1 MFSVKNKKSKE
12 KNLTITEEEIRTN
25 HIVKS
30 TKSYVIV
37 FSIMFLSIFLLL
49 VGSLFRTNI
58 TPDYPFVFMGSD
70 NRLRVITRNNDVNNI
85 TDISETDIVY
95 ANDDIRHILYT
106 DSGNLYLLDT
116 TSTDNKKLLTNK
128 ASSYGFSSDD
138 KYVYYIETNK
148 DLYIYNRRNSS
159 SYLVD
164 SNVSKLLDVSLNYV
178 IYEKDNSLLV
188 KDIDNQTIDTIAKSY
203 EDIIISKDGK
213 KMLYSTLNT
222 DESLSYYLYNFTNFD
237 NTRVLT
243 NIEKLLTYN
252 TNFTKFIYT
261 TKTTDTINIY
271 NNIKD
276 SLASNDKKYVASSN
290 ENLTKEEQEAKKAEQ
305 KLVEERNKMRD
316 YAKNYT
322 VSAYDVYYQN
332 NQTKTLLASSVDK
345 VYTYDLTSRLLI
357 YTKMNWNSDFDLSN
371 YTSLDEFKKDIETTK
386 ENGLYFQNDLEDS
399 LVKEAVN
406 DTLVVTYLKGDG
418 IYFTEDN
425 TLYYSKVSNKH
436 ASSYK
441 KIDENLSLSIKNYD
455 SAMGL
460 VYLVKEN
467 DSNTLKLASS
477 GKTSVINT
485 NVYSEYLTISETEN
499 SIYYLKDYANN
510 AGKLIIYNGIINS
523 KLADDINSFIYI
535 NDDVMYAT
543 KNYDDASKTQDL
555 YRLNGNK
562 LNLIYKGVSKWYN
575 PVEKDKDEVPE
586 LAKEIEE

>member
-1 MFSVKNKKSKE
+1 MKNKKNKE

-30 TKSYVIV
+30 TKSYIIV

-49 VGSLFRTNI
+49 IGSLFRTNI

-159 SYLVD
+159 TYLVD

-203 EDIIISKDGK
+203 EDIILSKDGK

-345 VYTYDLTSRLLI
+345 VYTYDLASRLLI
-357 YTKMNWNSDFDLSN
+357 YTKMNWNSAFDLSN

-386 ENGLYFQNDLEDS
+386 ENGLYFQNDSEDS
-399 LVKEAVN
+399 LIKEAVN
-406 DTLVVTYLKGDG
+406 DSLVVTYLKGDG

-477 GKTSVINT
+477 GKTSVVNT

-535 NDDVMYAT
+535 NDDLMYAT

>member
-1 MFSVKNKKSKE
+1 MFSVKNKKNKE

-49 VGSLFRTNI
+49 IGSLFRTNI

-159 SYLVD
+159 TYLVD

-203 EDIIISKDGK
+203 EDIILSKDGK

-252 TNFTKFIYT
+252 TNFTKFIYM

-345 VYTYDLTSRLLI
+345 VYTYDLASRLLI
-357 YTKMNWNSDFDLSN
+357 YTKMNWNSAFDLSN

-399 LVKEAVN
+399 LIKEAVN
-406 DTLVVTYLKGDG
+406 DSLVVTYLKGDG

-477 GKTSVINT
+477 GKTSVVNT

-535 NDDVMYAT
+535 NDDLMYAT

>member
-1 MFSVKNKKSKE
+1 MFSVKNKKNKE

-49 VGSLFRTNI
+49 IGSLFRTNI

-159 SYLVD
+159 TYLVD

-203 EDIIISKDGK
+203 EDIILSKDGK

-252 TNFTKFIYT
+252 TNFTKFIYM

-345 VYTYDLTSRLLI
+345 VYTYDLASRLLI
-357 YTKMNWNSDFDLSN
+357 YTKMNWNSAFDLSN

-386 ENGLYFQNDLEDS
+386 ENGLYFQNDSEDS

-477 GKTSVINT
+477 GKTSVVNT

-535 NDDVMYAT
+535 NDDLMYAT

>member
-290 ENLTKEEQEAKKAEQ
+290 EGLTKEEQEAKNAEQ

-345 VYTYDLTSRLLI
+345 VYTYDLASRLLI

-441 KIDENLSLSIKNYD
+441 KIDENLRLSIKNYA

-477 GKTSVINT
+477 GKTTVVNT

-535 NDDVMYAT
+535 NDDLMYAT

-575 PVEKDKDEVPE
+575 PIEKDKDEVPE

>member
-49 VGSLFRTNI
+49 IGSLFRTNI

-406 DTLVVTYLKGDG
+406 DTLVITYLKGDG

-499 SIYYLKDYANN
+499 SIYYIKDYANN

-535 NDDVMYAT
+535 NDDLMYAT

>member
-477 GKTSVINT
+477 GKTTVVNT

-499 SIYYLKDYANN
+499 SIYYIKDYANN

-535 NDDVMYAT
+535 NDDLMYAT

>member
-1 MFSVKNKKSKE
+1 MFSVKNKKNKE

-30 TKSYVIV
+30 TKSYIIV

-49 VGSLFRTNI
+49 IGSLFRTNI

-159 SYLVD
+159 TYLVD

-203 EDIIISKDGK
+203 EDIILSKDGK

-345 VYTYDLTSRLLI
+345 VYTYDLASRLLI
-357 YTKMNWNSDFDLSN
+357 YTKMNWNSAFDLSN

-386 ENGLYFQNDLEDS
+386 ENGLYFQNDSEDS
-399 LVKEAVN
+399 LIKEAVN
-406 DTLVVTYLKGDG
+406 DSLVVTYLKGDG

-477 GKTSVINT
+477 GKTSVVNT

-535 NDDVMYAT
+535 NDDLMYAT

>member
-1 MFSVKNKKSKE
+1 MKNKKSKE

-345 VYTYDLTSRLLI
+345 VYTYDLASRLLI
-357 YTKMNWNSDFDLSN
+357 YTKMNWNSAFDLSN

-386 ENGLYFQNDLEDS
+386 ENGLYFQNDSEDS

-477 GKTSVINT
+477 GKTSVVNT
-485 NVYSEYLTISETEN
+485 NVYSEYLTISEIEN

-535 NDDVMYAT
+535 NDDLMYAT

>member
-1 MFSVKNKKSKE
+1 MKNKKSKE